1 MIVCT
6 APTGS
11 IGHQVL
17 EHILGASEPVRV
29 IARDH
34 RPSHL
39 RHASA
44 STSCRTP
51 LKEEASSERRNEE
64 RHGVCDVLLDAK
76 ARCQMVSCK
85 DI

>member
-1 MIVCT
+1 VSLRAT
-6 APTGS
+6 
-11 IGHQVL
+11 
-17 EHILGASEPVRV
+17 
-29 IARDH
+29 H
-34 RPSHL
+34 RASHL

-76 ARCQMVSCK
+76 ARYQMVLCK

>member
-29 IARDH
+29 IARD
-34 RPSHL
+34 PSRL
-39 RHASA
+39 
-44 STSCRTP
+44 
-51 LKEEASSERRNEE
+51 SS
-64 RHGVCDVLLDAK
+64 
-76 ARCQMVSCK
+76 
-85 DI
+85 